1 MSDPLVFIPLVTA
14 IFVLAGVVKG
24 VTGMGLPT
32 IGIGLL
38 STVMPPVE
46 AAALMIMPTILTNL
60 WQLATGPD
68 FRGLALRLW
77 PMMGGICLGT
87 WMGSGLL
94 SANAALAT
102 AALGGILVVYAGFGL
117 ANRRP
122 PPPSPQ
128 AERWL
133 GPLMG
138 TANGVVVAATG
149 VSVIPSAPYLQAL
162 GLDRDMLVQALGL
175 TFTVSTF
182 ALAVSLA
189 GTGDFS
195 TGVAW
200 QSLVALAP
208 AFAGMFAGQKLRS
221 KVQPETFRRIFLT
234 GLLALGA
241 WLALQGLT

>member
-1 MSDPLVFIPLVTA
+1 MRLRTDAQPTPETEPHSSNGALRPDVKVACCVHVRPLVFIPLVTA

-149 VSVIPSAPYLQAL
+149 VSVIPRRPI
-162 GLDRDMLVQALGL
+162 
-175 TFTVSTF
+175 
-182 ALAVSLA
+182 
-189 GTGDFS
+189 
-195 TGVAW
+195 
-200 QSLVALAP
+200 
-208 AFAGMFAGQKLRS
+208 S
-221 KVQPETFRRIFLT
+221 KRWGSIAICWSRPW
-234 GLLALGA
+234 A
-241 WLALQGLT
+241 